1 MAVCLA
7 RPWQSALC
15 RRKGEKKTASVFS
28 GIGSLLCPF
37 ALSISFSE
45 KAAGAARGK
54 GRRDALWT
62 KKETL
67 DFSRVLVEH
76 SGFEPLT
83 STMRMSRATNCAN
96 APNCVFFQRSIILAQ
111 TAEKSKGKR
120 KFFCAA
126 GVMPAAGASRTR
138 GNGTAIIAATK
149 SAAMQCATPQPLGPG
164 RGAVAT
170 KKRGHATHSRA
181 RTVKKAPIR
190 TAGCNEGLQALHFSS
205 YRPALPVGRG
215 DFSEQSAEKSFP
227 QPCHA
232 G

>member
-1 MAVCLA
+1 MHFL
-7 RPWQSALC
+7 L
-15 RRKGEKKTASVFS
+15 RKN
-28 GIGSLLCPF
+28 C
-37 ALSISFSE
+37 
-45 KAAGAARGK
+45 GAACGK

-62 KKETL
+62 KKETP

-126 GVMPAAGASRTR
+126 GVMPAAAASRMR
-138 GNGTAIIAATK
+138 GNG
-149 SAAMQCATPQPLGPG
+149 
-164 RGAVAT
+164 AVAVHRVLLDCAGCGIAYAREWHGNNRGD

-190 TAGCNEGLQALHFSS
+190 KAGCNEGRQAPRFSS
-205 YRPALPVGRG
+205 YPPALPVGRG